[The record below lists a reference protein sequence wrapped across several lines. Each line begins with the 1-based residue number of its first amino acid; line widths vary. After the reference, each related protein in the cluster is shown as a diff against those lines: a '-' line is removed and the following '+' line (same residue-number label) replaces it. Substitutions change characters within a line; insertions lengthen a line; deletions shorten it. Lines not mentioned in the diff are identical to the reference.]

1 MRRSEKRAVNLWTT
15 AAGAVALAA
24 GSLLAIAAEQPPAPP
39 VPPAAPAAPTP
50 TAPLDPQHAQKMA
63 KGLEIFKSDVRQQ
76 LVEHCLA
83 CHGGEKV
90 KGDFNLATREDLLK
104 GGGEGPSIV
113 PGDAKKSW
121 MFKLITHAEE
131 PHMPQKAPKL
141 SAGAIAKI
149 EEWINLGA
157 PYDKPL
163 TDKKIDAKAPKIVT
177 DKDREFWSFQP
188 LKRVEP
194 AVDAADTWSRSPIDR
209 FIFSQLKSKKLAP
222 NSIAEKRVLIRRA
235 YLDLVGMPPTPAE
248 LETFL
253 NDSDPK
259 AYEKVIDKL
268 LDDPRYGERWA
279 RHWLDVA
286 RFAESHGF
294 EQDYDRPHAYHY
306 RDFVIKALNSDMP
319 YDQFVRWQVAGDE
332 FEPANPLA
340 MMATGFLGAGVFPTQ
355 LTEKEFESAR
365 YDELDD
371 MASTTSSAFLGLT
384 LGCARCHDHKYDPI
398 PVVDYYRFVSTF
410 ATTIRSNID
419 LELDSDKVKPALAAW
434 EAKHAP
440 LAAALAKD
448 EKEQLPARFEAWAK
462 EQIAKGIDPS
472 KAAAVWTVLDVDAK
486 SHQGTTF
493 QKQGDGSVL
502 ATGKN
507 PPHDKWTFTARTTQK
522 GITAV
527 RLEAM
532 AHPSFVKGG
541 PGRAGNGNFALSVFK
556 VSAKPAGNA
565 KAKATPVKLVTAKA
579 TFEQNNSSLSIASS
593 IDGDNVS
600 GWAVDPQFGKDHA
613 AVFEFESPVGA
624 DGGTEFIIDFEFNNN
639 TQHSIG
645 RPRLSISTAAR
656 PVPLD
661 GNAQQQQAVEL
672 LGALAK
678 AGDVAK
684 LDAKQ
689 KDALMAFYKA
699 QDSAWA
705 KLNASVQ
712 QSLAARPKPQMTKVM
727 VASEGVKP
735 IPHHAD
741 GRGFPHFYKDVHHLN
756 RGDVNQKKEVA
767 APGFM
772 QVVTAAGKTEK
783 QWQTAP
789 PAGAKTSHRRAALAN
804 WLVDA
809 NGGAGNLAARVLVN
823 RLWQHHMGRGI
834 VNTPNDFGF
843 QGDRPTHPELL
854 DYLAAELIRG
864 GWKLK
869 PLHKQIMT
877 SSVYMQGSDH
887 NSAGM
892 AIDPQNTLYWRSSFR
907 RLEGETIRDSMLFI
921 SGQLDPSMY
930 GPGTLDEG
938 MKRRSVYFFIKRSKL
953 IPVMMLFDQPE
964 PLVSQGARPST
975 TIAPQALLF
984 MNSKHVRGYA
994 EGFAGR
1000 LVAEKTLADA
1010 VAQAYLIAVSRKP
1023 TAQETADN
1031 VAFIQSQIA
1040 AYDAQKK
1047 GNAKQLA
1054 LADFCQVVMSLNE
1067 FVYVE

>member
-1 MRRSEKRAVNLWTT
+1 MWRTAMCVRRGL
-15 AAGAVALAA
+15 GAVASLTAILATSVMA
-24 GSLLAIAAEQPPAPP
+24 MAAEKPAPS
-39 VPPAAPAAPTP
+39 AAPAP
-50 TAPLDPQHAQKMA
+50 APLDPQHAQKMA

-90 KGDFNLATREDLLK
+90 KADFNLATREDLLK
-104 GGGEGPSIV
+104 GGEDGAAIV

-121 MFKLITHAEE
+121 MYKLITHEEE

-141 SAGAIAKI
+141 SPAAIAKI

-177 DKDREFWSFQP
+177 AKDREFWSFQP

-194 AVDAADTWSRSPIDR
+194 VAEATDKWSRSPIDR
-209 FIFSQLKSKKLAP
+209 FIFSQLKAKGLAP
-222 NSIAEKRVLIRRA
+222 NPIAKKEVLIRRA

-248 LETFL
+248 LEAFL

-268 LDDPRYGERWA
+268 LDDPRYGERWG

-319 YDQFVRWQVAGDE
+319 FDQFVRWQIAGDE

-371 MASTTSSAFLGLT
+371 MAATTSSAFLGLT
-384 LGCARCHDHKYDPI
+384 LGCARCHDHKFDPI

-440 LAAALAKD
+440 LAAELATF
-448 EKEQLPARFEAWAK
+448 EKEQLPVRFEAWAK
-462 EQIAKGIDPS
+462 EQIAKGIDPA

-541 PGRAGNGNFALSVFK
+541 PGRAGNGNFSLSVFK
-556 VSAKPAGNA
+556 VSARPAGDA
-565 KAKATPVKLVTAKA
+565 KAKAVPAKLATAKA

-613 AVFEFESPVGA
+613 AVFEFESPIGF
-624 DGGTEFIIDFEFNNN
+624 DGGTELTFDFEYNNN

-645 RPRLSISTAAR
+645 RPRLSISTAPR
-656 PVPLD
+656 PVPLT
-661 GNAQQQQAVEL
+661 GNAAQQQVVEL

-678 AGDVAK
+678 AGDTAK

-689 KDALMAFYKA
+689 KDSLQAFYKG
-699 QDSAWA
+699 QDGEWA
-705 KLNASVQ
+705 KLNAKVQ
-712 QSLAARPKPQMTKVM
+712 QSLAARPRPQATKVM
-727 VASEGVKP
+727 VTSEGVKP

-741 GRGFPHFYKDVHHLN
+741 GRGFPHFYKDVYQLN
-756 RGDVNQKKEVA
+756 RGDVHQKKEIA
-767 APGFM
+767 TQGFM
-772 QVVTAAGKTEK
+772 QVVMAPGVTEK
-783 QWQTAP
+783 KWQTAAP
-789 PAGAKTSHRRAALAN
+789 PTGARTSHRRSALAN
-804 WLVDA
+804 WIVDA
-809 NGGAGNLAARVLVN
+809 DGGAGNLAARVIVN
-823 RLWQHHMGRGI
+823 RLWQHHLGRGI

-843 QGDRPTHPELL
+843 QGDRPSHPQLL
-854 DYLAAELIRG
+854 DYLATELIRG

-869 PLHKQIMT
+869 PLHKLIMT

-892 AIDPQNTLYWRSSFR
+892 AVDPQNTLYWRSSFR
-907 RLEGETIRDSMLFI
+907 RLEGEAIRDSMLFI
-921 SGQLDPSMY
+921 SGQLDQSMY

-964 PLVSQGARPST
+964 PLVSQGTRPST

-1000 LVAEKTLADA
+1000 LVAEKTLVDA

-1031 VAFIQSQIA
+1031 VAFIEGQIA

-1067 FVYVE
+1067 FIYVE